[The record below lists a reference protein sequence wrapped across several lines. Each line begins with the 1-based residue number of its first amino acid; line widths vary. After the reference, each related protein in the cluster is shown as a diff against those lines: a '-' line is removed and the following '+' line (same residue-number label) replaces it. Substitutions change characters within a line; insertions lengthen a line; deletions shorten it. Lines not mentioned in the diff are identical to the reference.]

1 MTGSIYQSILE
12 NTKIAMKARD
22 KEQLEALRLIS
33 NEIKMYAINN
43 KLELPV
49 DDSVSITIM
58 TKMVKQRNDAIDQFK
73 IAKRDDL
80 AAKEEYQVGV
90 IKNFLPQQLSPE
102 ETKELVN
109 TTINELNITSM
120 AELGKLMQVIKQQ
133 PAGTVDYAL
142 VSKLAK
148 EMIA

>member
-1 MTGSIYQSILE
+1 MTGNIYQSLLE

-33 NEIKMYAINN
+33 NEIKMHAINN

-49 DDSVSITIM
+49 EDSVSITIM
-58 TKMVKQRNDAIDQFK
+58 TKMVKQRKDAIEQFK
-73 IAKRDDL
+73 TASRDDL
-80 AAKEEYQVGV
+80 AVKEEFQLNVL
-90 IKNFLPQQLSPE
+90 KKFLPKQLSPE
-102 ETKELVN
+102 ETKELV
-109 TTINELNITSM
+109 TSTIKELNITTM
-120 AELGKLMQVIKQQ
+120 AELGKLMQVMKQQ

-148 EMIA
+148 EIIA